1 MQNQHC
7 KKSVGSLRRGYRAL
21 LLGCLVLTVSAAR
34 AQHLSS
40 QSNMD
45 SLPDAPTRDASH
57 DALVPQPNPQAP
69 DSQSSATISG
79 TVLDIREG
87 LVPDARVSLQT
98 AAGVERSVETSDA
111 SGAFLFTNVPP
122 GTYRIRITSPGL
134 ESFLSYEIIL
144 RPGEHYVLPR
154 IALPIAAATTD
165 VQVTVTEDQIATEQI
180 HAEIEQRAFG
190 VFPNFYTS
198 FLWNAAP
205 LKTRHKFYLALRSTT
220 DPVNFITTSIVAGIQ
235 QANNTYAGYGDGIEG
250 YAKRYGADY
259 GNEVIARMV
268 GGAILPSLFRQD
280 PRYFYQGTGGIRSR
294 TFHAIDSTFVCRGD
308 NGHSQPNFSYVL
320 GAFASA
326 GITNLYYPDSDRTAQ
341 TVVENVL
348 IRFGAHSANNLIREF
363 VLRKI
368 TTKVP
373 TYATGKPVSIPT
385 AANDSS
391 ASSKK

>member
-1 MQNQHC
+1 
-7 KKSVGSLRRGYRAL
+7 
-21 LLGCLVLTVSAAR
+21 
-34 AQHLSS
+34 
-40 QSNMD
+40 MD
-45 SLPDAPTRDASH
+45 SLPDAPNRDASVLP
-57 DALVPQPNPQAP
+57 ANPQAP

-111 SGAFLFTNVPP
+111 SGAFLFTKVPP

-134 ESFLSYEIIL
+134 ESFLSYGIIL

-205 LKTRHKFYLALRSTT
+205 LKTRHKFYLALRATT
-220 DPVNFITTSIVAGIQ
+220 DPMNFLTTGIISGIQ
-235 QANNTYAGYGDGIEG
+235 QANNTYAGYGDDAASFG
-250 YAKRYGADY
+250 KRYGANFGD
-259 GNEVIARMV
+259 EVIARMV

-280 PRYFYQGTGGIRSR
+280 PRYFYQGTGGVRAR
-294 TFHAIDSTFVCRGD
+294 ALHAIDSTFFCRGD
-308 NGHSQPNFSYVL
+308 NGHWQFNYSYLL
-320 GAFASA
+320 GAAASA
-326 GITNLYYPDSDRTAQ
+326 AISNVYRPDEDRGARLVIDNT
-341 TVVENVL
+341 L
-348 IRFGAHSANNLIREF
+348 IHLGAHIGNNLVREF
-363 VLRKI
+363 VLRGI

-373 TYATGKPVSIPT
+373 TYATGKPLATP
-385 AANDSS
+385 ANDSS